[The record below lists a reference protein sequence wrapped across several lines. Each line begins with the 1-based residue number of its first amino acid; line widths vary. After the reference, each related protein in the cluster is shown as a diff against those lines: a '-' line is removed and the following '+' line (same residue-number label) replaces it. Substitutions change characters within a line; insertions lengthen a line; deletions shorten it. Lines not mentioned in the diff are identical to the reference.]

1 MKRLVLSV
9 CALGLLVGA
18 TAPVL
23 AASGKVVIKI
33 AGMKPEG
40 EPETQGM
47 YLFGKYLNQLSGNKY
62 DVQVYPNSMLG
73 KENKYIADT
82 RRGVIQM
89 CATGTQVSQFLPAMA
104 MLETPMLFDSYDHA
118 HRAMNGETFKIINEG
133 FTKKSGLITLNAF
146 PLGFRHFY
154 STKPITSVAEV
165 QGWRMRSP
173 NIPLYM
179 TFVKNCGLSGQPM
192 ASAEV
197 PSALDQG
204 VIDGGDSPFSD
215 IETQKMYE
223 KARYITKTGHILVIH
238 CLFINEKFFNKLD
251 KQNQEWVKKAAYLA
265 AEDVWKLAEEV
276 DNKAIKTIESHGG
289 KVSDPTPE
297 FLAHVQQ
304 AGMKT
309 WTMFTDPKSSQ
320 YAPNAQRIIDSAN
333 KYKTAK

>member
-1 MKRLVLSV
+1 MKRLVLFV
-9 CALGLLVGA
+9 CAFALV
-18 TAPVL
+18 
-23 AASGKVVIKI
+23 ASGFLASNCEAAAKKTLIKI

-40 EPETQGM
+40 EPETIGM
-47 YLFGKYLNQLSGNKY
+47 HKFGEYLNKLSGDKY
-62 DVQVYPNSMLG
+62 DVRVFPNSMLG

-82 RRGVIQM
+82 RKGVIQM

-104 MLETPMLFDSYDHA
+104 MLETPMLYESYDHA
-118 HRAMNGETFKIINEG
+118 HRAMNGTTFDIINEG
-133 FTKKSGLITLNAF
+133 FTEKSGLITLNAF

-154 STKPITSVAEV
+154 STKPITSVKEV

-223 KARYITKTGHILVIH
+223 KAPYITKTGHILVIH
-238 CLFINEKFFNKLD
+238 CLFINEKFFKSLP
-251 KQNQEWVKKAAYLA
+251 KQDQEWVKQAAKMA

-276 DNKAIKTIESHGG
+276 DQKAIKTITEHGG
-289 KVSDPTPE
+289 HVADPTPE
-297 FLAHVQQ
+297 FIKHVQE

-309 WTMFTDPKSSQ
+309 WTMFTDPKSTQ

-333 KYKTAK
+333 SYKK

>member
-23 AASGKVVIKI
+23 AAGKTVIRI

-82 RRGVIQM
+82 RKGVIQM

-104 MLETPMLFDSYDHA
+104 MLETPMLYDSYAHA
-118 HRAMNGETFKIINEG
+118 HRAMNGETFKIINEN

-154 STKPITSVAEV
+154 SRKPITNVAEV

-173 NIPLYM
+173 NIPLYL

-223 KARYITKTGHILVIH
+223 KAPFITKTGHILVIH
-238 CLFINEKFFNKLD
+238 CLFINERFFKKLP
-251 KQNQEWVKKAAYLA
+251 KQDQKWVMEAAHMA

-276 DNKAIKTIESHGG
+276 DARAVKVITSHGG
-289 KVSDPTPE
+289 TVSEPTPE
-297 FLAHVQQ
+297 FIKHVRA

-320 YAPNAQRIIDSAN
+320 YAPNADRIIKSARS
-333 KYKTAK
+333 YAK

>member
-18 TAPVL
+18 TMPVL

-40 EPETQGM
+40 EPETTGM
-47 YLFGKYLNQLSGNKY
+47 HLFGKYLNELSGNKY

-104 MLETPMLFDSYDHA
+104 MLETPMMFHSYAHA
-118 HRAMNGETFKIINEG
+118 HRAMNGETFKIINEN

-154 STKPITSVAEV
+154 STKPITSVKEV

-179 TFVKNCGLSGQPM
+179 TFVKNCGLSAQPL

-197 PSALDQG
+197 PSALD
-204 VIDGGDSPFSD
+204 GGDSPLSD
-215 IETQKMYE
+215 IESQKMYE
-223 KARYITKTGHILVIH
+223 KAPYVTKTGHILVIH
-238 CLFINEKFFNKLD
+238 CLFINEKFFKKLD
-251 KQNQEWVKKAAYLA
+251 KQNQEWVMKAAHMA
-265 AEDVWKLAEEV
+265 AEDIWKLAEEV
-276 DNKAIKTIESHGG
+276 DAKAIEVIKAHGG
-289 KVSDPTPE
+289 TVSEPSPE

-304 AGMKT
+304 AGVKT
-309 WTMFTDPKSSQ
+309 WTMFTDPKSNQ
-320 YAPNAQRIIDSAN
+320 YAPNAQRILDSAA
-333 KYKTAK
+333 KYK

>member
-1 MKRLVLSV
+1 MMKRRFVLFA
-9 CALGLLVGA
+9 CALGLLAGA
-18 TAPVL
+18 TLPAY
-23 AASGKVVIKI
+23 ADAGKTVIKI

-40 EPETQGM
+40 EPETIGM
-47 YLFGKYLNQLSGNKY
+47 HLFGKYLNQLSGNKY

-104 MLETPMLFDSYDHA
+104 MLETPMMFDSYAHA
-118 HRAMNGETFKIINEG
+118 HRAMNGDTFKIINEG

-154 STKPITSVAEV
+154 STKPITSVKEV

-179 TFVKNCGLSGQPM
+179 TFVKNCGLSAQPL

-204 VIDGGDSPFSD
+204 VIDGGDSPLAD
-215 IETQKMYE
+215 IESQKMYE
-223 KARYITKTGHILVIH
+223 KAPYITKTGHILVIH
-238 CLFINEKFFNKLD
+238 ALFINEKFFKKLD
-251 KQNQEWVKKAAYLA
+251 KQNQKWVMQAAKMA

-276 DNKAIKTIESHGG
+276 DAKAIKTITSHGG
-289 KVSDPTPE
+289 TVSEPSPE
-297 FLAHVQQ
+297 FLRHVQD
-304 AGMKT
+304 AGRKT

-320 YAPNAQRIIDSAN
+320 YAPNAKRILDSAA
-333 KYKTAK
+333 KYR

>member
-1 MKRLVLSV
+1 MKRIVALLLA
-9 CALGLLVGA
+9 CAFVMGA
-18 TAPVL
+18 L
-23 AASGKVVIKI
+23 AAPAMAAKTVVIKI

-40 EPETQGM
+40 EPETTGM
-47 YLFGKYLNQLSGNKY
+47 HLFGKYLNELSGNKY

-104 MLETPMLFDSYDHA
+104 MLETPMMFHSYAHA
-118 HRAMNGETFKIINEG
+118 HRAMNGETFKIINEN

-154 STKPITSVAEV
+154 STKPITSVKEV

-179 TFVKNCGLSGQPM
+179 TFVKNCGLSAQPL

-204 VIDGGDSPFSD
+204 VIDGGDSPLSD
-215 IETQKMYE
+215 IESQKMYE
-223 KARYITKTGHILVIH
+223 KAPYVTKTGHILVIH
-238 CLFINEKFFNKLD
+238 CLFINEKFFKKLD
-251 KQNQEWVKKAAYLA
+251 KQNQEWVMKAAHMA
-265 AEDVWKLAEEV
+265 AEDIWKLAEEV
-276 DNKAIKTIESHGG
+276 DAKAIEVIKAHGG
-289 KVSDPTPE
+289 TVSEPTPE

-304 AGMKT
+304 AGVKT
-309 WTMFTDPKSSQ
+309 WTMFTDPKSNQ
-320 YAPNAQRIIDSAN
+320 YAPNAQRILESAA
-333 KYKTAK
+333 KYK

>member
-18 TAPVL
+18 SMPVL
-23 AASGKVVIKI
+23 AASGKIVIKI

-40 EPETQGM
+40 EPETTGM
-47 YLFGKYLNQLSGNKY
+47 HLFGKYLNELSGNKY

-104 MLETPMLFDSYDHA
+104 MLETPMMFNSYAHA
-118 HRAMNGETFKIINEG
+118 HRAMNGETFKLIDEG

-154 STKPITSVAEV
+154 STKPITSVKEV

-179 TFVKNCGLSGQPM
+179 TFVKNCGLSAQPL

-204 VIDGGDSPFSD
+204 VIDGGDSPLSD
-215 IETQKMYE
+215 IESQKMYE
-223 KARYITKTGHILVIH
+223 KAPYITKTGHILVIH

-251 KQNQEWVKKAAYLA
+251 KQNQKWIRQAAYMA
-265 AEDVWKLAEEV
+265 AEDIWKLAEQV
-276 DNKAIKTIESHGG
+276 DAKAIETIKAHGG
-289 KVSDPTPE
+289 TVSDPTPE

-304 AGMKT
+304 AGVKT

-320 YAPNAQRIIDSAN
+320 YVPNAKLILESAA
-333 KYKTAK
+333 KYK

>member
-1 MKRLVLSV
+1 MKRLVLSF
-9 CALGLLVGA
+9 CALGLLMGSV
-18 TAPVL
+18 APTF
-23 AASGKVVIKI
+23 AAPGKTVIKI

-40 EPETQGM
+40 EPETIGM
-47 YLFGKYLNQLSGNKY
+47 YKFGEYLNKLSGNKF

-73 KENKYIADT
+73 KENKYIADCK
-82 RRGVIQM
+82 RGVIQM
-89 CATGTQVSQFLPAMA
+89 MATGTQVSMFLPAMA
-104 MLETPMLFDSYDHA
+104 MLETPMLYDSYEHA
-118 HRAMNGETFKIINEG
+118 HRAMNGKTFEIINEG
-133 FTKKSGLITLNAF
+133 FVKASGLRTLNAF

-154 STKPITSVAEV
+154 SRKPITGVKEV

-223 KARYITKTGHILVIH
+223 KAPYITKTGHILVIH
-238 CLFINEKFFNKLD
+238 CLFINEKFFQRQT
-251 KQNQEWVKKAAYLA
+251 KQVQKWILEAAHMA

-276 DNKAIKTIESHGG
+276 DANAIKTIESHGG
-289 KVSDPTPE
+289 KVSEPTPE
-297 FLAHVQQ
+297 FIKHVQA

-309 WTMFTDPKSSQ
+309 WTMFTDPKSTQ

-333 KYKTAK
+333 SYKTK